1 MRRRRRRLR
10 ALLWVTLVVVGSAA
24 PAQAQRGAN
33 TAAHG
38 KEQAKK
44 LFDEGVELEKK
55 ADYPGALA
63 KYREA
68 ERLTATPGL
77 RFHEAY
83 CLEMTGK
90 LASAL
95 EAYGAAD
102 QLALEQNKQD
112 VHTAILVRLD
122 PLRARVP
129 QIAIRIATPAQ
140 GAEVELD
147 GVTVA
152 PALLEGKAFRVDPGE
167 HIVTAHATGYLDHI
181 RKVRTPESIT
191 TTVDV
196 SLERVGTP
204 PPAPAV
210 ASGAVAPAR
219 APGEPPPSGVTE
231 PPREGPRSPSRA
243 LPIVTTVGTIVLAG
257 AGVASFLVAGGAQS
271 DAERDCLTKTTCDD
285 ERSRVRLFDAVALGA
300 FAGAAALA
308 VVSVA
313 LWSSKPAG
321 QTGASSPPGRAPGV
335 QLLATPSA
343 LGLRGSF

>member
-1 MRRRRRRLR
+1 MARSR
-10 ALLWVTLVVVGSAA
+10 ALCLATLATLVVLGSAA
-24 PAQAQRGAN
+24 PAQAQRGS

-38 KEQAKK
+38 KDQAKK
-44 LFDEGVELEKK
+44 LFDEGLELEKK
-55 ADYPGALA
+55 ADYAGALA
-63 KYREA
+63 KYKEA

-77 RFHEAY
+77 RFHQAY
-83 CLEMTGK
+83 CLEMSGK

-95 EAYGAAD
+95 EAYDGAD
-102 QLALEQNKQD
+102 QLAREQNKQE

-167 HIVTAHATGYLDHI
+167 HIVTVHAAGYLDHI
-181 RKVRTPESIT
+181 RKVRAPESIT

-196 SLERVGTP
+196 SLERVGAAPVAAPTP
-204 PPAPAV
+204 GGA
-210 ASGAVAPAR
+210 AVAPVT
-219 APGEPPPSGVTE
+219 APGEPPPGGVTE
-231 PPREGPRSPSRA
+231 PPREGPRRPSRA

-257 AGVASFLVAGGAQS
+257 AGVASYLVAGGTQG
-271 DAERDCLTKTTCDD
+271 DAERDCPTKTSCDD
-285 ERSRVRLFDAVALGA
+285 ERSRVRLFDAFALGA
-300 FAGAAALA
+300 FAGAAGLA
-308 VVSVA
+308 VVSIA
-313 LWSSKPAG
+313 LWSSKPAA
-321 QTGASSPPGRAPGV
+321 QTGASSPPSRAPGF